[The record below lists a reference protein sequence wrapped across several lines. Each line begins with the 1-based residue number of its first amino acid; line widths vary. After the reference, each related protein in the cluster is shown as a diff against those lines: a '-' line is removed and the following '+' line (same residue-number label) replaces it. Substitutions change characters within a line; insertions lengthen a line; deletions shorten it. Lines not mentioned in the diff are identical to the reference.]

1 MTYPTPSDSDNSN
14 TSLDLLVRG
23 NDTRDTNPNLPT
35 GAPQLE
41 TTHFTRI
48 CYRLR
53 QCYVTRQQK
62 YLSWVVI
69 TLALGSLLWGF
80 NITVISGAILF
91 VDDNFHLSVLWHG
104 IIVSVTIAGAAIG
117 AVTAGAVGDKLGRRR
132 VLMISAV
139 LYGVGAVVLAVAFSE
154 VFLVIG
160 RTLVGLGIG
169 EYICIARGSHYHK
182 TCRTI
187 RDRDQNGIKRSRSYL
202 ELNQA
207 IKECFK

>member
-23 NDTRDTNPNLPT
+23 NDPDTNLPT

-41 TTHFTRI
+41 TRLETTHFTGI

-80 NITVISGAILF
+80 NITVISGAVLF
-91 VDDNFHLSVLWHG
+91 FDDYFHLNVLWHG

-132 VLMISAV
+132 VLLISAV

-154 VFLVIG
+154 IFLVIG

-169 EYICIARGSHYHK
+169 EYAYTYHHIAILLHEDLSFV
-182 TCRTI
+182 
-187 RDRDQNGIKRSRSYL
+187 NSSFPL
-202 ELNQA
+202 
-207 IKECFK
+207 

>member
-23 NDTRDTNPNLPT
+23 NDPDTNLPT

-41 TTHFTRI
+41 TTHFTGI

-80 NITVISGAILF
+80 NVTVISGAILF
-91 VDDNFHLSVLWHG
+91 FGDYFHLSVLWHG

-117 AVTAGAVGDKLGRRR
+117 AVTAGALGDKLGRRR
-132 VLMISAV
+132 VLLISAV

-169 EYICIARGSHYHK
+169 E
-182 TCRTI
+182 
-187 RDRDQNGIKRSRSYL
+187 
-202 ELNQA
+202 
-207 IKECFK
+207 